1 MTEEQKRFK
10 ILKRT
15 SYEEQIAQE
24 SKEATKITFSLG
36 LSAAAAIVIFLAAS
50 QQGVGSTARIVET
63 GLGLLNTGIGAYELK
78 NLMQAISKK
87 TMLEGKIDDIDT
99 ELEMF
104 ENNESRGM
112 KR

>member
-24 SKEATKITFSLG
+24 SKEATKNTTSFG
-36 LSAAAAIVIFLAAS
+36 LIAAITVMMLLLAS
-50 QQGVGSTARIVET
+50 EQDYGSISRIICAV
-63 GLGLLNTGIGAYELK
+63 LGLLESRYAAYRLK
-78 NLMQAISKK
+78 NLIQAISRK

-99 ELEMF
+99 ELEML
-104 ENNESRGM
+104 ENEESIVM